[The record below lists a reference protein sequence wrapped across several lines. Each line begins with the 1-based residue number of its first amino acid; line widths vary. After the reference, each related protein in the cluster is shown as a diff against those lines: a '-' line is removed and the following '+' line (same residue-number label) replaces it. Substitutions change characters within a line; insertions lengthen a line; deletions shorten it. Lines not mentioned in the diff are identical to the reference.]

1 MDNDRTIIEKVI
13 NGDNNAFET
22 FVKRYQKLV
31 GHIVFRLISGSG
43 DREDICQ
50 DVFVKVYRGLD
61 GFHHESKVSTWIGKI
76 TYNTCL
82 NFLAKKKE
90 TVFSDID
97 TNREDDNGYIESVSA
112 IEKTGGSVER
122 KELFAI
128 LQKEIFGLPLPYR
141 TVVTLY
147 HLEEMTYMEIAKI
160 MDLPINTV
168 KSHLF
173 RARKKL
179 RDNLK
184 AKYTQE
190 DLCPRDI

>member
-1 MDNDRTIIEKVI
+1 MDNDRTIIEKVV

-31 GHIVFRLISGSG
+31 GHIVFRLISGTG

-50 DVFVKVYRGLD
+50 DIFIKIYRGLD
-61 GFHHESKVSTWIGKI
+61 GFQHESKLSTWIGKVA
-76 TYNTCL
+76 YNACL
-82 NFLAKKKE
+82 NFLARKKE
-90 TVFSDID
+90 TVFSDFEK
-97 TNREDDNGYIESVSA
+97 NYEDGNKNIESMAAV
-112 IEKTGGSVER
+112 EKPVDEVEKR
-122 KELFAI
+122 ELFSL
-128 LQKEIFGLPLPYR
+128 LQKEISGLPLPYR

-147 HLEEMTYMEIAKI
+147 HLEEMTYKEIAEI

-179 RDNLK
+179 RDGLT
-184 AKYTQE
+184 AKYTLE